1 VQKISK
7 TKNMKTIILKLLPIL
22 LFSWLNFSCDIVNT
36 EDLGPGIS
44 IYKTKGDYFNL
55 ITVGM
60 KGDQVFRI
68 YNYWSANDTFERM
81 AVIGNDT
88 VYQRRYK
95 LPNGYVLDE
104 EADERYDVFLN
115 ITCKEQFYREMHG
128 VAFTNDTIKKYI
140 IDRDPYLEYYRFRK
154 DLPAMWIV
162 DSLKIKQIILD
173 GEIDK
178 YFEKVK

>member
-1 VQKISK
+1 
-7 TKNMKTIILKLLPIL
+7 MKTIILKLLPIL
-22 LFSWLNFSCDIVNT
+22 LFSWLNISCDIVKT
-36 EDLGPGIS
+36 EALSPGIS
-44 IYKTKGDYFNL
+44 IYKTKGDYFNF

-68 YNYWSANDTFERM
+68 YNYWSANTTFERM
-81 AVIGNDT
+81 VISSNDT
-88 VYQRRYK
+88 INGRRYK
-95 LPNGYVLDE
+95 LPDGYVLDE

-128 VAFTNDTIKKYI
+128 VPFTNDSIRKYI
-140 IDRDPYLEYYRFRK
+140 IDKDPYVVYYRYRK

>member
-44 IYKTKGDYFNL
+44 IYKTKGDYFNF

-68 YNYWSANDTFERM
+68 YHYYSDSKM
-81 AVIGNDT
+81 VVSGNDT
-88 VYQRRYK
+88 IYRFRWQ
-95 LPNGYVLDE
+95 LPNGYVLDA

-115 ITCKEQFYREMHG
+115 ITCKEQFYRELHG
-128 VAFTNDTIKKYI
+128 IPFINDTIKKYI
-140 IDRDPYLEYYRFRK
+140 IDKDPYLEYYRNKTEVKRFG
-154 DLPAMWIV
+154 IS
-162 DSLKIKQIILD
+162 DSIEIKQIILD

>member
-1 VQKISK
+1 
-7 TKNMKTIILKLLPIL
+7 MKPKKLRLIILIL
-22 LFSWLNFSCDIVNT
+22 IFPLSFGCDLIKT
-36 EDLGPGIS
+36 EADSPGIS
-44 IYKTKGDYFNL
+44 IYKTRSDYFNL

-60 KGDQVFRI
+60 KRDQVFRI

-88 VYQRRYK
+88 VYKRRYK

-128 VAFTNDTIKKYI
+128 IAFTNDTIKKYI
-140 IDRDPYLEYYRFRK
+140 IDKDPYLEYYRFKK
-154 DLPAMWIV
+154 DLPAMWIE